1 MYIYT
6 YINIIEYIYIYYY
19 TYIYRVNFLQVSG
32 IQTHSEKSELFS
44 VLLQLIHR
52 LTSLVLPGATTGA
65 QRYQVWRSRSLY
77 SLSGKLSKYFFHYR
91 LRFKL

>member
-6 YINIIEYIYIYYY
+6 YINIIEYIYNIIHIYN
-19 TYIYRVNFLQVSG
+19 RVNFLQVSG
-32 IQTHSEKSELFS
+32 IQTHSENSELFS